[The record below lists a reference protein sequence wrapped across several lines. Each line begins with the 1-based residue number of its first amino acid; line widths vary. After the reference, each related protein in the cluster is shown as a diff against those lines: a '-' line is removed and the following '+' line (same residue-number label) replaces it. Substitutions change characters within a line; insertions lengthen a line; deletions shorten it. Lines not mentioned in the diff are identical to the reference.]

1 MAAPF
6 TLVIV
11 AQNNRLQYEALL
23 FAHALHRCA
32 PDLMGALHVAEPQP
46 SPLWPEDPRMDPDI
60 RAALT
65 DLGARITPFENRH
78 FGAAYPHGN
87 KIECL
92 AALPADRPFLFFDT
106 DTLLLDDPRHL
117 PIDFT
122 RPAASMRREGTWP
135 TPRPDGPARETI
147 WRALYDHLSLD
158 FDSSLDTTFE
168 ADDWRRYL
176 YFNAGWFFGPDPQA
190 FGTRFT
196 DYALAIRDNAP
207 PALQGQK
214 LYPWLDQVAL
224 PLVIHALGGGR
235 PSASLDGLDGPTSCH
250 WRNLPLL
257 YARESDRAVKLMEDI
272 ATTQK
277 VKKHLRAW
285 EPARQM
291 IYQGKG
297 ARARALF
304 DRAALPATEQPIRKI
319 LKAEGLWVT

>member
-1 MAAPF
+1 MAHPF
-6 TLVIV
+6 TIVIV

-46 SPLWPEDPRMDPDI
+46 GPLWPEDPRMDQAI

-65 DLGARITPFENRH
+65 DLGAKITPFDSRH

-92 AALPADRPFLFFDT
+92 AALPAGRPFIFFDT
-106 DTLLLDDPRHL
+106 DTLLLDDPRKL
-117 PIDFT
+117 AIDFT

-135 TPRPDGPARETI
+135 VPRPDTPTRDAI
-147 WRALYDHLSLD
+147 WRALYDQLKLD
-158 FDSSLDTTFE
+158 FDSSLDPAF
-168 ADDWRRYL
+168 AVDDWRRYL

-190 FGTRFT
+190 FGALFT
-196 DYALAIRDNAP
+196 DYALTIRDAAP
-207 PALQGQK
+207 PELQGQP
-214 LYPWLDQVAL
+214 LVPWLDQVAL

-235 PSASLDGLDGPTSCH
+235 PDSTLSGLDGGTSCH

-257 YARESDRAVKLMEDI
+257 YARESDAVVDLLHGI

-304 DRAALPATEQPIRKI
+304 DRAALPPTEQPIRKA
-319 LKAEGLWVT
+319 LKAAGLWIT